1 MISIF
6 SVLQRIFRFFI
17 IFIVI
22 ISIRYMQTNLINWIF
37 FSLFVINFAFI
48 ARQDNKGSTYKKC
61 IISAKLI
68 NYYSAFIL
76 VMEILFLTLFG
87 IQKKAYL
94 SMFQQLTSTSYDYWL
109 FITFPMIYENLDL
122 IGFRYYVDI
131 NLSQE

>member
-6 SVLQRIFRFFI
+6 SVFQRIFRFFI

-76 VMEILFLTLFG
+76 VMKYFFWHYSAYRSRHMHLYFNSLQAHLTITG
-87 IQKKAYL
+87 Y
-94 SMFQQLTSTSYDYWL
+94 SWHFQQSMRIWTWL
-109 FITFPMIYENLDL
+109 
-122 IGFRYYVDI
+122 VSDI
-131 NLSQE
+131 M